1 MIVPLSGHVIAQKW
15 FSKSVRLFFWYHL
28 CDIYDLQCIIFMF
41 SWYSICWGSQETN
54 LKDIKNVKSRNEPNG
69 FVSIES
75 KQQNHRLTCRRFV
88 GAPQMYSKRLGML
101 LEILDF
107 SYVKMFKQVLKIVPS
122 RELIPAGEKKN
133 HLGME
138 YVIVP
143 RRAGSTCNIPTLG
156 IFFSNPLCLFWQVF
170 AAFLFTT
177 LASEKGPEIRC
188 FKQCIPRNLV
198 EVRIQLSS
206 QTTTWSMKAHPVAH
220 LQAGVCS

>member
-1 MIVPLSGHVIAQKW
+1 MIVPLSGHLISQKW

-28 CDIYDLQCIIFMF
+28 CDIHDLQCISAYHIHF
-41 SWYSICWGSQETN
+41 SWYSVCWGSQETN

-75 KQQNHRLTCRRFV
+75 KEQNHRLTCRRFV
-88 GAPQMYSKRLGML
+88 GAPQMYFKRLGML

-122 RELIPAGEKKN
+122 RELTFFKSALVGN
-133 HLGME
+133 MF
-138 YVIVP
+138 
-143 RRAGSTCNIPTLG
+143 
-156 IFFSNPLCLFWQVF
+156 FFSNPLCLFCR
-170 AAFLFTT
+170 FLQPFCSPPWH
-177 LASEKGPEIRC
+177 LKKGPEIRC